1 MSNLFNYE
9 SKFMQF
15 MLTVADYIILNL
27 IYIACCIPI
36 FTIGA
41 AQSGLYSG
49 LRVLQDKED
58 DSSPLRAY
66 FRGFKNGFGSITL
79 VWCITSAIVGLL
91 LYVILAV
98 YVFKSADFAGSTVP
112 LWMSIIAAVLAIIY
126 QSMLPLF
133 HSRFGCT
140 AGQLVRNVLL
150 VILANPL
157 QSIAVALVLWA
168 PVILLV
174 FQYAVFLQT
183 SLLLIF
189 MYYSVAMGFAM
200 RLLDR
205 SFQRLSDNFLEAAEE
220 TQG

>member
-1 MSNLFNYE
+1 
-9 SKFMQF
+9 

-27 IYIACCIPI
+27 VYIACCIPI

-58 DSSPLRAY
+58 DSSPLRAF

-79 VWCITSAIVGLL
+79 VWGISAVIIGLIA
-91 LYVILAV
+91 YVILAV
-98 YVFKSADFAGSTVP
+98 YVFESADFAGAAIP
-112 LWMSIIAAVLAIIY
+112 LWMSIVAALLAIIY

-133 HSRFGCT
+133 HSRFSCT
-140 AGQLVRNVLL
+140 TGQLVRNVLY

-157 QSIAVALVLWA
+157 QSIILALALWL
-168 PVILLV
+168 PVILLAV
-174 FQYAVFLQT
+174 QYAVFLQI
-183 SLLLIF
+183 SLIFIF

-200 RLLDR
+200 RLLEK
-205 SFQRLSDNFLEAAEE
+205 SFKRLTDNFLKSAE
-220 TQG
+220 TN